1 MDAIITAIDALL
13 TAQHFFYLILGVII
27 GLVIA
32 ILPGLGG
39 TAGLSLV
46 LPFIFGMDPISAVA
60 LMVGLLAVTSTGDTF
75 PSVLMGIPGSN
86 SSQATVVD
94 GFPLA
99 KKGRA
104 AMALSAAFSASLIGG
119 VIGAI
124 VLTAGMF
131 AARPL
136 ILGTGL
142 GEQLLLVILALTMVG
157 MLTGRSISKGL
168 AACGIGLMI
177 GSIGAAPAT
186 GELRYSFSTV
196 YLSDG
201 IPLVVLALGIFA
213 VPEIVDLLRSRSS
226 ISKSATLGSG
236 WREGLAAT
244 IANKWLV
251 LRCSGI
257 GCLIG
262 ALPGLGGSVIDWMAY
277 GHAVQ
282 TARDK
287 SQFGQGDIRGVIAPE
302 SANNAKEGG
311 ALFPTLFFGI
321 PGSASTAL
329 LLGGF
334 IMVGIQPGVSMVTSN
349 IHLTYVIIWSLAA
362 ANIIATLICILI
374 APGVARLTTINY
386 SFLGPPIIVLI
397 VFTAYQAT
405 VSWGDIWTLAVVSL
419 AGILMKRFDWPRPA
433 LVIGFVLSTGLEAAI
448 YRTTQIWGFSFLWRP
463 QSQLLVALILLSLF
477 LGWRGMRRGSRV
489 MASVNAPMR
498 SRLPQLAFTA
508 ALLAIIAYALVDAM
522 DMRYLSRL
530 FPASVA
536 VITGALLVVVL
547 LEQTFRATAHPV
559 LADMEQRQAAEDADG
574 TRRPGVTYYLAWF
587 AGLLGLI
594 HLLGYPLG
602 AAAFIVAFLTRET
615 RGHLFRNLA
624 IGAFV
629 VLLLGLLSG
638 WLLLSYPP
646 GLLGRYMNLPW
657 WLG

>member
-1 MDAIITAIDALL
+1 MDAFVLALDSL
-13 TAQHFFYLILGVII
+13 LSTQHFFYLLLGVIV
-27 GLVIA
+27 GLVVA

-46 LPFIFGMDPISAVA
+46 LPFIYGMDPVSAIA

-124 VLTAGMF
+124 VLTMGMF
-131 AARPL
+131 IARPV
-136 ILGTGL
+136 ILATGL
-142 GEQLLLVILALTMVG
+142 GEQLLLVVLALSMVG
-157 MLTGRSISKGL
+157 MLTGKSISKGL

-177 GSIGAAPAT
+177 GCIGAAPAT
-186 GELRYSFSTV
+186 GQLRYSFSTV

-226 ISKSATLGSG
+226 ISKSASLGAG
-236 WREGLAAT
+236 WRDGLVAT
-244 IANKWLV
+244 LQNRWLV
-251 LRCSGI
+251 LRCSGL

-262 ALPGLGGSVIDWMAY
+262 ALPGLGGSVIDWLAY

-287 SQFGQGDIRGVIAPE
+287 SQFGHGDIRGVIAPE

-334 IMVGIQPGVSMVTSN
+334 ILVGIQPGASMVTTN
-349 IHLTYVIIWSLAA
+349 LHITYVIIWSLAL
-362 ANIIATLICILI
+362 ANIIATLICIVI
-374 APGVARLTTINY
+374 APSIAKLTTINY
-386 SFLGPPIIVLI
+386 SFLGPPIVVLI
-397 VFTAYQAT
+397 IFTAFQAT
-405 VSWGDIWTLAVVSL
+405 VSWGDIWALAILSVV
-419 AGILMKRFDWPRPA
+419 GILMKRFDWPRPA
-433 LVIGFVLSTGLEAAI
+433 VIIGFVLASGFEAAI
-448 YRTTQIWGFSFLWRP
+448 YRTVQIYGFSFLTRP
-463 QSQLLVALILLSLF
+463 QSQLLVVLILVSVF
-477 LGWRGMRRGSRV
+477 IGWRTMRRAAAERKAQGV
-489 MASVNAPMR
+489 GVTT
-498 SRLPQLAFTA
+498 RLPQIGFTA
-508 ALLAIIAYALVDAM
+508 ALLAIMGYALVEAQG
-522 DMRYLSRL
+522 MRYLSQL
-530 FPASVA
+530 FPMSVA
-536 VITGALLVVVL
+536 IITGGLLIVVLAEQVLRSPDHPVVADGEQARAHDGSARPTAAYYLGWFGFLLLLV
-547 LEQTFRATAHPV
+547 
-559 LADMEQRQAAEDADG
+559 
-574 TRRPGVTYYLAWF
+574 Y
-587 AGLLGLI
+587 
-594 HLLGYPLG
+594 LLGYPIG
-602 AAAFIVAFLTRET
+602 AAVFIVSIISFEV
-615 RGHLFRNLA
+615 RGTLFRNLL

-629 VLLLGLLSG
+629 VALLAILSR
-638 WLLLSYPP
+638 WLYLSYPP
-646 GLLGRYMNLPW
+646 GLLGNYVNLPW